1 MHIKLRVT
9 DIFCVPCWTYISFN
23 GIRTSRIK
31 RDIIFTM
38 RGRKSEESR
47 SVYVC
52 AVFLNFLNSAHFLY
66 LRFLSQR
73 VFLTFCGLRF
83 RRSCQRQASRAR
95 VSVIR
100 REKKFESY
108 IFDVHSCA
116 LQFRIIKQLVRN
128 SSKESLNRSF
138 YYKFLSICLYR
149 NKAHN
154 NFVII

>member
-52 AVFLNFLNSAHFLY
+52 VCGIFEFFKFCTLSLSPLSVATSVFNFLWITLSSQLSTPGITCTRVCYSSRERVRVLY
-66 LRFLSQR
+66 
-73 VFLTFCGLRF
+73 F
-83 RRSCQRQASRAR
+83 RRAFTHCSFAS
-95 VSVIR
+95 
-100 REKKFESY
+100 
-108 IFDVHSCA
+108 
-116 LQFRIIKQLVRN
+116 
-128 SSKESLNRSF
+128 
-138 YYKFLSICLYR
+138 
-149 NKAHN
+149 
-154 NFVII
+154 